1 MGKKLY
7 VGNLSW
13 NTTEGSLQEAFSQAG
28 SVVSAQIPLNDMG
41 KSRGFGFVEMSTDEE
56 AAAAITMFHDKE
68 LDGRVLRVNEAGQ
81 GGAAAGGGAV
91 NNKKLFVGGL
101 AWTTNEDSLM
111 GAFSQAGSVVSVKIP
126 LNDMGKSRGIGFVEM
141 ATDEEAQTAI
151 SMFHEKELD
160 GRMITVNVARPM
172 QPRPRG
178 GNDRFERGGDR
189 NDRYDRGGN
198 GGGRSDFGG
207 GFSQY

>member
-1 MGKKLY
+1 MAELG
-7 VGNLSW
+7 
-13 NTTEGSLQEAFSQAG
+13 FRAG
-28 SVVSAQIPLNDMG
+28 A
-41 KSRGFGFVEMSTDEE
+41 
-56 AAAAITMFHDKE
+56 
-68 LDGRVLRVNEAGQ
+68 
-81 GGAAAGGGAV
+81 AAAGGGAV

-111 GAFSQAGSVVSVKIP
+111 SAFSQAGSVVSVKIP